1 MNTDWFS
8 KSGIQRVVVGI
19 SGGADS
25 VAMLR
30 LYLDAGVE
38 VVAIHCN
45 FNLRGAESIRD
56 REFVE
61 NLCRRL
67 NVEYRIVDFDVDAY
81 RNTHNCSVEM
91 ACRELRYDY
100 FRKVKDEINA
110 DRIAVAHNADDNVET
125 FLLNLMRG
133 AGIKGLRGM
142 LPDTG
147 EIVRPLLFVWRT
159 EIIDYLQ
166 SIGQDFMV
174 DSTNLESDFRRN
186 FLRNKVLPLLMEEW
200 PEAKRSI
207 NKTISNLRSDEQILQ
222 QAAETLGLNEKGYLL
237 YKDIRLSPNM
247 LWLVRRFFIQYGGND
262 IQAGEALRSINSEGF
277 VSGKKWE
284 VDRGWIVAERDRL
297 EFCAEFKQFQM
308 PECYEVRMTE
318 DLFDQIKQSPLTELW
333 TDLAPEKLIFRSVH
347 EGDRIK
353 PLGMTGS
360 SRVSKILKDAKLS
373 ASQKQRVIVAE
384 HQATGEIIWIAGL
397 KRSRLNTVTKQTK
410 TAYRY
415 LLPKLNL
422 KTKFLNLNS

>member
-1 MNTDWFS
+1 MNTEWFC
-8 KSGIQRVVVGI
+8 KYGINRVVAGI

-30 LYLDAGVE
+30 LYLEAGIE
-38 VVAIHCN
+38 VCAVHCN
-45 FNLRGAESIRD
+45 FHLRGAESERD
-56 REFVE
+56 RNFVAD
-61 NLCRRL
+61 LCRKLQIDCRFA
-67 NVEYRIVDFDVDAY
+67 DFDVHQY
-81 RNTHNCSVEM
+81 RRHHNCSVEM
-91 ACRELRYDY
+91 ACRELRYEY
-100 FRKVKDEINA
+100 FRKIKSETHA

-147 EIVRPLLFVWRT
+147 EIIRPLLFVWRT

-166 SIGQDFMV
+166 SIGQDFVV

-200 PEAKRSI
+200 PETKRSI

-222 QAAETLGLNEKGYLL
+222 HAAETMGLNEKGYLL
-237 YKDIRLSPNM
+237 YKDIRLSPDM
-247 LWLVRRFFIQYGGND
+247 LWLVRRFFIHYGGND
-262 IQAGEALRSINSEGF
+262 TQAGEALRCINSEGF

-284 VDRGWIVAERDRL
+284 VDRGRIVAERDRL
-297 EFCAEFKQFQM
+297 EFCAEFKQFQKT
-308 PECYEVRMTE
+308 ECYEVRMTE
-318 DLFDQIKQSPLTELW
+318 DLFDQIKQAPLTELW
-333 TDLAPEKLIFRSVH
+333 TDLPPEKLVFRSVH
-347 EGDRIK
+347 VGDHIK
-353 PLGMTGS
+353 PMGMTGS

-384 HQATGEIIWIAGL
+384 HQATGEIIWIAGI
-397 KRSRLNTVTKQTK
+397 KRSRLNTVTRQSK
-410 TAYRY
+410 TVFRY
-415 LLPKLNL
+415 LLPK
-422 KTKFLNLNS
+422 TED